1 MIDAWAKSGDPR
13 SGAKGDSL
21 VKQMLEL
28 SSDIEKKGRGKKIS
42 IACRPDIITYN
53 TLINCWSNSG
63 HINSAKESERIL
75 QDMEEKQKTMIENN
89 NKERKKTTSKQ
100 ASKDIDDVAIV
111 VAPNRRTYNSVLKA
125 YAKSKLPDAPK
136 RAFSILNYMLQA
148 GRKEIQPDVISFTTV
163 LDVWAKSKEENKA
176 AQAQAILH
184 KMNEFYVQ
192 TGDASLRPNAVTYN
206 AVLNACA
213 FSAMASDEERKEALK
228 VALRTFQEM
237 QQSTLSSIK
246 QGQGNVIRADSI
258 TYGTLLKCMAN
269 LIPIGNPSR
278 IKMSCN
284 LFEKCC
290 AEGLVGE
297 MAWNEFRRSVSRK
310 TLVDILSKSPKIDI
324 RNRSVAKIQMKDL
337 PKDWTCNVFEAKT
350 YRSNRHRANKGK
362 QSQPVS
368 SAKGGKKGD
377 GRGKRTKTPTSK
389 KVTSNEDE
397 APKLIRPMRTIT
409 ETSWMSGKDM

>member
-13 SGAKGDSL
+13 SGAKGESL
-21 VKQMLEL
+21 VKQMQEL
-28 SSDIEKKGRGKKIS
+28 SSAIEKKGRGNKIS

-75 QDMEEKQKTMIENN
+75 QYMEEQQKMMEENN
-89 NKERKKTTSKQ
+89 DNERKKTTKKQ
-100 ASKDIDDVAIV
+100 ARKENDNGTIV

-184 KMNEFYVQ
+184 KMNEFYLQ
-192 TGDASLRPNAVTYN
+192 TGDASLRPNEVTYN

-213 FSAMASDEERKEALK
+213 FSAMASDEERKHALT

-237 QQSTLSSIK
+237 QQSSSESSMKSGQRSIK
-246 QGQGNVIRADSI
+246 ADSI

-269 LIPIGNPSR
+269 LIPVGNPSR
-278 IKMSCN
+278 TKMSCN

-297 MAWNEFRRSVSRK
+297 MAWNEFRRSVSKK
-310 TLVDILSKSPKIDI
+310 TLVQTLSKSPKIDI
-324 RNRSVAKIQMKDL
+324 RNRSVAKIEVKDL

-350 YRSNRHRANKGK
+350 YRSNRHKANKHK

-368 SAKGGKKGD
+368 SSKGGKKGG
-377 GRGKRTKTPTSK
+377 GRGKQTKTSK
-389 KVTSNEDE
+389 SKESSSKDDE